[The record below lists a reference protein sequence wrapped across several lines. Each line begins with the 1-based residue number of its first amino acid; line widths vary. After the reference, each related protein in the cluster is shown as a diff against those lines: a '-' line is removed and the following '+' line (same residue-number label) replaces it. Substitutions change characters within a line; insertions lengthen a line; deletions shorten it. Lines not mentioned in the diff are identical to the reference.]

1 MRDQGAQAPF
11 FFFRIYLGPGLQP
24 GFPDLIRFRRAL
36 ASQID
41 AYILTSPKVTNI
53 KAQGGGGAGTL
64 GTAAVEDRSLKGSNF
79 CRG

>member
-1 MRDQGAQAPF
+1 MLDPTS
-11 FFFRIYLGPGLQP
+11 PGLQP
-24 GFPDLIRFRRAL
+24 GFPDLIRFRRNL

-41 AYILTSPKVTNI
+41 AYILTSPKATNI

-64 GTAAVEDRSLKGSNF
+64 EKGALEDRSLKGSNF